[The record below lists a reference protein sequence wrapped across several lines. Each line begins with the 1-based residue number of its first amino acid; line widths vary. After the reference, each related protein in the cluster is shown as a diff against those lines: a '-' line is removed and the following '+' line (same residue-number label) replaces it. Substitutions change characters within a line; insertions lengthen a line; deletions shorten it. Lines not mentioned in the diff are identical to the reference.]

1 MGIIK
6 REYDTEKSEIARSHD
21 FETSEL
27 RELIRTI
34 KEEENL
40 KLKQM
45 KATFETTRE
54 ETKNQDVE
62 ELESMKHEL
71 IKQIESLDARF
82 ELEFNSY

>member
-1 MGIIK
+1 VGIIK

-71 IKQIESLDARF
+71 IKQIEYLDARF
-82 ELEFNSY
+82 ELKFNRY

>member
-82 ELEFNSY
+82 EHEFNRY